1 MNACDRCHRRKSKCD
16 KQLPFCGPCV
26 KAGVA
31 CVYTDRSKEPTY
43 RREVVERLERR
54 LRQCEATNRALAA
67 RLATAQA
74 SNGNNSDDGPK
85 AIPATTQTS
94 DRPHGHGN
102 RPDGGNEVTD
112 EVSYLSLSAGGERQF
127 LGSASGVLFANL
139 VRATIDAPALAS
151 PTVGAMTPG
160 KFESSTTTAFHSS
173 STFPLSPLP
182 AIHSIPKA
190 DYSQLLPEAFAR
202 DLHHAYFEHDHL
214 CYPFLHRPT
223 VLAAFEQIYR
233 DPTYLERDVS
243 AFFVFYMVLAISSVD
258 FHKYD
263 WQTRP
268 DAEKFHGIALSRL
281 NEMLQVGGLMAL
293 QAILLLC
300 QYRMRSSVR
309 DTSGST
315 CPLSVVFLA
324 RD

>member
-16 KQLPFCGPCV
+16 KQVPFCGPCV

-67 RLATAQA
+67 RLATAHA
-74 SNGNNSDDGPK
+74 NNGNNNNSDDGTRTGS
-85 AIPATTQTS
+85 ATSQTS
-94 DRPHGHGN
+94 DRQSGKGN
-102 RPDGGNEVTD
+102 LVLNRYDDGNDLTD

-127 LGSASGVLFANL
+127 LGSTSGVLFANL
-139 VRATIDAPALAS
+139 VRATVDAPAAPS
-151 PTVGAMTPG
+151 PTAAAMTPG
-160 KFESSTTTAFHSS
+160 KIESSTAFHSS
-173 STFPLSPLP
+173 SMFSLSPLSTLQ
-182 AIHSIPKA
+182 SIPKA
-190 DYSQLLPEAFAR
+190 DYSQLLPETFAR
-202 DLHHAYFEHDHL
+202 DLHHVYFEHDHL

-223 VLAAFEQIYR
+223 VLYAFEQIYR

-268 DAEKFHGIALSRL
+268 DAEKFHGIALSKL
-281 NEMLQVGGLMAL
+281 NEVLQVGGLTAL

-309 DTSGST
+309 DTSGSM
-315 CPLSVVFLA
+315 
-324 RD
+324 